1 MVRKKIMRERKVSR
15 NDLLDEGKKKT
26 RKDSKTTVNVTYYP
40 VYRNLKSILKEK
52 RVTFLVIDII
62 KSTS

>member
-1 MVRKKIMRERKVSR
+1 MK
-15 NDLLDEGKKKT
+15 GKKT

-40 VYRNLKSILKEK
+40 VYRNLKSILKEMC
-52 RVTFLVIDII
+52 VTFLVIDII

>member
-1 MVRKKIMRERKVSR
+1 MVRKKVMRERKVSR

>member
-1 MVRKKIMRERKVSR
+1 MIRKKVMRERKVSR

-26 RKDSKTTVNVTYYP
+26 RKDSKATVNVTYYP
-40 VYRNLKSILKEK
+40 VYRNLKSILKEM